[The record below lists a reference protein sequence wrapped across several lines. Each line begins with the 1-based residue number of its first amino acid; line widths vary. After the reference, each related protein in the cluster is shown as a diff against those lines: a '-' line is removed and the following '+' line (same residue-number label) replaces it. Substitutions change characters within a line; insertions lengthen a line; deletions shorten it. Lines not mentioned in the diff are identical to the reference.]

1 MRLFCYGT
9 LMVPA
14 VWARVVGRQLDNVAA
29 VLPGFASYRI
39 RGECYPGLVPREAAQ
54 TPGVIYAGLNRADL
68 LRLDS
73 YEGAQ
78 YRRVRAQARLAD
90 GGTQSVWVYVT
101 QARYRSR
108 LSGHGWSLPGF
119 VENDLQKYLTRL

>member
-9 LMVPA
+9 LMVPV
-14 VWARVVGRQLDNVAA
+14 VWERVVGRQLDNVTAI
-29 VLPGFASYRI
+29 LPGFACYRV
-39 RGECYPGLVPREAAQ
+39 RGECYPGLVPREGAH
-54 TPGVIYAGLNRADL
+54 TPGVVYAGLSRADL

-78 YRRVRAQARLAD
+78 YRRVRARACLAD
-90 GGTQSVWVYVT
+90 GRTQSVWVYVT

-108 LSGHGWSLPGF
+108 LSGHAWSLTGF
-119 VENDLQKYLTRL
+119 VENDLKKYLTRL